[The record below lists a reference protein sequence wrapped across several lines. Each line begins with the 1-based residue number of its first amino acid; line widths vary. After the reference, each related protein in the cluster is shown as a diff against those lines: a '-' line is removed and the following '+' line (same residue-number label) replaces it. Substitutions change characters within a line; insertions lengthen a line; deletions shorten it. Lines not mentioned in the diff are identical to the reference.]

1 LKEEKGRRTD
11 CLNCHTKEASLVS
24 SRTAHKPIRDKK
36 CMWCHKPHGNANIN
50 LLHEGGGRNLCV
62 ICIKISRKLKG
73 KKRVIFFQIQRNAF
87 LVTILTIVGRSF
99 FSLKRVIPFA
109 SLATRNINFRKGEK
123 FPHRKD

>member
-62 ICIKISRKLKG
+62 ICHQDFKKVEGEKESHLFSNSKECLSCHDPHDSG
-73 KKRVIFFQIQRNAF
+73 KKF
-87 LVTILTIVGRSF
+87 LLIKEGD
-99 FSLKRVIPFA
+99 SLCISCHKEYKLQKR
-109 SLATRNINFRKGEK
+109 RKV
-123 FPHRKD
+123 PT